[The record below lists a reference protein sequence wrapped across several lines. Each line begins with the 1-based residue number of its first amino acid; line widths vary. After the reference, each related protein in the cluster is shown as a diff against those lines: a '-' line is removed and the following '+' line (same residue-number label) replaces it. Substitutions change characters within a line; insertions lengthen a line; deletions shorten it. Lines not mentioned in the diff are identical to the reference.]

1 MSSSSLIAPLFL
13 GVVGVY
19 LFANAPAPLPDGR
32 STSSDVPVERV
43 LTMLAHENDVARTL
57 YTKEIVGQAKPKGVA
72 FREDWREP
80 DVHAGPLPALF
91 LRASAERVARS
102 EHPLGLFLGSD
113 MPIEASNRFDA
124 RQMEVFEEVRATR
137 EPRFFLDERTGLQTA
152 MFPDFAG
159 APACVSCHNEHSSS
173 PKTDW
178 QLGDV
183 MGATTWT
190 WPEAAV
196 STETALALL
205 DTLRAAFRDTYAEFL
220 ADVALAETPLPVGD
234 EWPREASA
242 LPETAVFMERCEELA
257 SARSLQILLEGAT
270 DGVAPPASSR

>member
-1 MSSSSLIAPLFL
+1 MTPSSLIAPLCL

-19 LFANAPAPLPDGR
+19 LFATAPAPLPDGR
-32 STSSDVPVERV
+32 EATSTIPVERV

-57 YTKEIVGQAKPKGVA
+57 YTKEIVGQAKPRGVE

-124 RQMEVFEEVRATR
+124 RQMEVFEEVRASR
-137 EPRFFLDERTGLQTA
+137 EPRFFVDERTGLHTA

-159 APACVSCHNEHSSS
+159 APACVSCHNEHPNS

-178 QLGDV
+178 ALGDV

-190 WPEAAV
+190 WPDADV
-196 STETALALL
+196 PTETALALV
-205 DTLRAAFRDTYAEFL
+205 DTLRGAFQDTYQEFL
-220 ADVALAETPLPVGD
+220 DDVGVLAGAPAIGNA
-234 EWPREASA
+234 WPRDAHA
-242 LPETAVFMERCEELA
+242 LPSAGVFMQSAADAA
-257 SARSLQILLEGAT
+257 SPTSLGLLLG
-270 DGVAPPASSR
+270 DPR

>member
-1 MSSSSLIAPLFL
+1 MTPSSLIAPLSL

-19 LFANAPAPLPDGR
+19 LFATAPAPLPDGR
-32 STSSDVPVERV
+32 EASSTVPVAQV

-102 EHPLGLFLGSD
+102 VHPLGLFLGSD
-113 MPIEASNRFDA
+113 MPIEASNRFDE

-137 EPRFFLDERTGLQTA
+137 EPRFFVDERTGLQTA
-152 MFPDFAG
+152 MFPDIAG
-159 APACVSCHNEHSSS
+159 APACVSCHNEHPSS

-178 QLGDV
+178 ELGDV

-190 WPEAAV
+190 WPDAEV
-196 STETALALL
+196 PTETALELL
-205 DTLRAAFRDTYAEFL
+205 DTLRGAFRDTYAEFL
-220 ADVALAETPLPVGD
+220 ADVAGADDPLPVG
-234 EWPREASA
+234 EAWPRDASG
-242 LPETAVFMERCEELA
+242 LPDAPVFMERSASLA
-257 SARSLQILLEGAT
+257 SPRTLEILLGE
-270 DGVAPPASSR
+270 SR